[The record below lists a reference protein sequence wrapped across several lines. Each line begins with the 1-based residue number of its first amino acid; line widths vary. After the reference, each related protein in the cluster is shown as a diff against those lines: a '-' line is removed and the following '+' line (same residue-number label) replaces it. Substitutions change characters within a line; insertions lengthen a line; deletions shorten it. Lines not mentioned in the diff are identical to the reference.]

1 MITARTRTKW
11 RTIWSGEEVR
21 EALEVGYGESSRYS
35 VTLLERA
42 LYSAKRLPDGSVLRL
57 SVSQNTLLTLLLGMA
72 QPVLVIFLVAAVLSF
87 LLASRLSKRIV
98 KPLNELNLDAPLEN
112 ADEGYEELSPL
123 LGRLHRQQEQIKRQ
137 SEELTRK
144 KEEFEA
150 VTGNMT
156 EGILLLNAEGRV
168 LSVNRAGRRILFRRQ
183 RLYRKASDRALPGSG
198 AERASFEGGKG
209 GAGGKGRP
217 SALRQLSA

>member
-1 MITARTRTKW
+1 M
-11 RTIWSGEEVR
+11 
-21 EALEVGYGESSRYS
+21 
-35 VTLLERA
+35 
-42 LYSAKRLPDGSVLRL
+42 
-57 SVSQNTLLTLLLGMA
+57 
-72 QPVLVIFLVAAVLSF
+72 
-87 LLASRLSKRIV
+87 
-98 KPLNELNLDAPLEN
+98 EN

-168 LSVNRAGRRILFRRQ
+168 LSVNRAGRRIFSADSAFIGRHLTPSFAGIRR
-183 RLYRKASDRALPGSG
+183 
-198 AERASFEGGKG
+198 
-209 GAGGKGRP
+209 
-217 SALRQLSA
+217 